1 MGVFLGDQELTSTTF
16 MCTNDDEACFESVA
30 KLQHQDV
37 ARLDFMWCDQKVKA
51 LRSTVEHLFD
61 EQTKV
66 LSILQG
72 NVSKSAVT
80 TFTKYDFK
88 AFTLGLSIPYGYH
101 VASNFRH
108 LQVLRLTSSLV
119 TTLDNL
125 ACLPSL
131 RVLFCGVTSWKEKY
145 VDTLAKLKCL
155 TTLSC
160 YGLNERV
167 QHFVDNLSKLKN
179 LKHLEL
185 EGFCHNYHSKA
196 TFGQLGLLDKLVDLR
211 LRANL
216 FDTSLCLPFGSLRSL
231 ETLHFV
237 GFGAL
242 PCALPGNL
250 KYLHV
255 GQGNIFDVQ
264 GLKPN
269 PLTFKDLYL
278 RVV

>member
-1 MGVFLGDQELTSTTF
+1 M
-16 MCTNDDEACFESVA
+16 SVHYA
-30 KLQHQDV
+30 Y
-37 ARLDFMWCDQKVKA
+37 RA
-51 LRSTVEHLFD
+51 L
-61 EQTKV
+61 
-66 LSILQG
+66 
-72 NVSKSAVT
+72 
-80 TFTKYDFK
+80 
-88 AFTLGLSIPYGYH
+88 PY
-101 VASNFRH
+101 FRN
-108 LQVLRLTSSLV
+108 LQVLHVSTTSFGD
-119 TTLDNL
+119 TLDSL

-131 RVLFCGVTSWKEKY
+131 RVLICGVFTWKEKY

-160 YGLNERV
+160 YGLNQRV
-167 QHFVDNLSKLKN
+167 QHFVDNLSKFKD

-185 EGFCHNYHSKA
+185 EGSCHHYHSKA
-196 TFGQLGLLDKLVDLR
+196 SFGQLGLLDKLVDLR
-211 LRANL
+211 LSANL

-242 PCALPGNL
+242 PCALPSNL

-255 GQGNIFDVQ
+255 GQGNFFDVQ

-269 PLTFKDLYL
+269 PLSFKDLYL